1 MDDICNNTDYC
12 SLNRNRKILIAFD
25 DMIAHTMANKK
36 CQAITKNYL
45 LDAGN

>member
-1 MDDICNNTDYC
+1 MDDVCNNTDDYN
-12 SLNRNRKILIAFD
+12 LNRNRKILIGFD
-25 DMIAHTMANKK
+25 DMIADTMANKK